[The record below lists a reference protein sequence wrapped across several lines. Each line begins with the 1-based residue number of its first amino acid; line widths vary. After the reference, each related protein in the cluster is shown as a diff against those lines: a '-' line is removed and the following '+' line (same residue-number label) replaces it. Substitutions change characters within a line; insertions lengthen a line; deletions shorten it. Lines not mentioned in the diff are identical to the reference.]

1 MNITK
6 LNAPAGIRAVAAL
19 LVLTL
24 AATPFAAIGFAKLD
38 SAPSTIAGGTN
49 SDDIDPG

>member
-1 MNITK
+1 MSITK
-6 LNAPAGIRAVAAL
+6 LNAPAGIRAVAAV

-38 SAPSTIAGGTN
+38 SAPSTIAGAGYP
-49 SDDIDPG
+49 DDIDPG